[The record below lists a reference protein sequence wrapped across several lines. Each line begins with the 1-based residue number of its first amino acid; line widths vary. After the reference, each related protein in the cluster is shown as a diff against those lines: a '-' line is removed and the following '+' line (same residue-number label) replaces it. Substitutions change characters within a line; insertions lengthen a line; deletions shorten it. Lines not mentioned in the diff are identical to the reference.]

1 MAIQFELYKSP
12 NPKDE
17 EDKELYHARVV
28 NFQHIDTDY
37 LAKEIQ
43 QATSLTEGD
52 VKAVLESLSHF
63 MGSRLREGERVHL
76 DGIGYFQVK
85 LNSLEPITSPKLKAN
100 QMKLKANIG
109 FKADK
114 KLRSS
119 VSVVKVERSKLKLHS
134 VPRSNEEIDRLLT
147 AYFSN
152 NQILTRSDFQG
163 LCKLTL
169 TTAARHIKRLKEE
182 KKRLKA
188 EQKAQKKEAKRRARE
203 LDDQEEELEES
214 SGGSGPVVIVTFI
227 IVVIWIAI
235 LALLIKLD
243 VGGFGSTV
251 LRPILQ
257 NVPVVNKVLPEEKM
271 TVPGSGGEEEEYYGY
286 TNLKDAVDQIRRLEL
301 ELENAQS
308 GNAGTESRIQEL
320 EAEIDRLRT
329 FEDNQVAFEN
339 IKNEFYNEV
348 IYSDKGPG
356 ADAYIKYYEAMD
368 PATAENLYK
377 QVVAQ
382 QQVDSKVQDYANAYA
397 EMKPAAAAAI
407 FESMQDDLD
416 LAAKILNTMGVDDRG
431 KILGAMDAE
440 VAARLTKIM
449 DPDA

>member
-1 MAIQFELYKSP
+1 MYCTLYR
-12 NPKDE
+12 
-17 EDKELYHARVV
+17 A
-28 NFQHIDTDY
+28 
-37 LAKEIQ
+37 
-43 QATSLTEGD
+43 
-52 VKAVLESLSHF
+52 
-63 MGSRLREGERVHL
+63 
-76 DGIGYFQVK
+76 
-85 LNSLEPITSPKLKAN
+85 
-100 QMKLKANIG
+100 G
-109 FKADK
+109 FCFFVA
-114 KLRSS
+114 
-119 VSVVKVERSKLKLHS
+119 
-134 VPRSNEEIDRLLT
+134 
-147 AYFSN
+147 
-152 NQILTRSDFQG
+152 
-163 LCKLTL
+163 
-169 TTAARHIKRLKEE
+169 
-182 KKRLKA
+182 
-188 EQKAQKKEAKRRARE
+188 
-203 LDDQEEELEES
+203 
-214 SGGSGPVVIVTFI
+214 
-227 IVVIWIAI
+227 
-235 LALLIKLD
+235 
-243 VGGFGSTV
+243 
-251 LRPILQ
+251 
-257 NVPVVNKVLPEEKM
+257 
-271 TVPGSGGEEEEYYGY
+271 
-286 TNLKDAVDQIRRLEL
+286 
-301 ELENAQS
+301 
-308 GNAGTESRIQEL
+308 RIQEL

>member
-1 MAIQFELYKSP
+1 MGAGMNMAK
-12 NPKDE
+12 
-17 EDKELYHARVV
+17 KEKTQEMEAG
-28 NFQHIDTDY
+28 
-37 LAKEIQ
+37 AEKEGM
-43 QATSLTEGD
+43 EG
-52 VKAVLESLSHF
+52 
-63 MGSRLREGERVHL
+63 L
-76 DGIGYFQVK
+76 D
-85 LNSLEPITSPKLKAN
+85 
-100 QMKLKANIG
+100 
-109 FKADK
+109 DK
-114 KLRSS
+114 KR
-119 VSVVKVERSKLKLHS
+119 
-134 VPRSNEEIDRLLT
+134 
-147 AYFSN
+147 
-152 NQILTRSDFQG
+152 Q
-163 LCKLTL
+163 
-169 TTAARHIKRLKEE
+169 KEE

>member
-1 MAIQFELYKSP
+1 MGAGMNMAKKEKTQEMEAGAEKEGMEGL
-12 NPKDE
+12 D
-17 EDKELYHARVV
+17 DK
-28 NFQHIDTDY
+28 
-37 LAKEIQ
+37 
-43 QATSLTEGD
+43 
-52 VKAVLESLSHF
+52 
-63 MGSRLREGERVHL
+63 
-76 DGIGYFQVK
+76 
-85 LNSLEPITSPKLKAN
+85 
-100 QMKLKANIG
+100 
-109 FKADK
+109 
-114 KLRSS
+114 
-119 VSVVKVERSKLKLHS
+119 
-134 VPRSNEEIDRLLT
+134 
-147 AYFSN
+147 
-152 NQILTRSDFQG
+152 
-163 LCKLTL
+163 
-169 TTAARHIKRLKEE
+169 KRLKEE

-329 FEDNQVAFEN
+329 F
-339 IKNEFYNEV
+339 
-348 IYSDKGPG
+348 
-356 ADAYIKYYEAMD
+356 
-368 PATAENLYK
+368 
-377 QVVAQ
+377 
-382 QQVDSKVQDYANAYA
+382 
-397 EMKPAAAAAI
+397 
-407 FESMQDDLD
+407 
-416 LAAKILNTMGVDDRG
+416 
-431 KILGAMDAE
+431 
-440 VAARLTKIM
+440 
-449 DPDA
+449 